1 MLADYLRKNEMK
13 TIVGPI
19 RYGKDGEWAT
29 PRVVMIQFRG
39 VVDKNAEQ
47 FRQPGR
53 QVILD
58 PAQFKTGELVEPFA
72 KARQ

>member
-1 MLADYLRKNEMK
+1 
-13 TIVGPI
+13 
-19 RYGKDGEWAT
+19 
-29 PRVVMIQFRG
+29 MIQFRG